1 MNCCFLQSCE
11 SGGGCL
17 RSRSHVMT
25 DKPLFLYDTT
35 LRDGTQ
41 GEGFQLSGLD
51 KLRIATRLDEFGVDY
66 IEGGWPGS
74 NPKDIEFFQEAKKL
88 DLKHAKLAAFG
99 STRRANLAVDQDP
112 QVQLLLDAETPVVTI
127 FGKSWEM
134 QVTEVLR
141 TTVEENRAMIRDTV
155 EHLVKHGREVIYDA
169 EHFFDGYKDGAEHA
183 LGTLQAAADGGAS
196 CLVLCDTNGGTL
208 PSEIMQ
214 ICQAVRKHLPNT
226 PIGIHTHND
235 CELAVANAI
244 VAVKAGAIQIQGT
257 VNGYGE
263 RTGNCNLTSVI
274 PILQLKMGITVVPHL
289 EKLRDLSYFVDDVS
303 NNPHFARAPF
313 VGSTAFAHKGG
324 MHVNA
329 VQKIARSYEHIVPT
343 SVGNEQNIL
352 VSELSGQS
360 NILIKAEELGLPVEK
375 GSAQANAILNHVK
388 QLENAGY
395 SFEAAGGSLELLI
408 RRELG
413 DYQKPFVLNEYHTSF
428 RQYSDGHPPVCE
440 ATVKLSVDNTPVLA
454 IAAGRGVVNSLDLA
468 LRKALLPFYPEISQV
483 SLVDYKVR
491 IIDGHDAT
499 ASKTRV
505 LIVST
510 DGENNWG
517 TVGVSENIIEA
528 SWLALVDGIDLFL
541 QRSGMTNS

>member
-1 MNCCFLQSCE
+1 MSA
-11 SGGGCL
+11 
-17 RSRSHVMT
+17 
-25 DKPLFLYDTT
+25 KPAYLYDTT

-41 GEGFQLSGLD
+41 GEGFQLSVLD
-51 KLRIATRLDEFGVDY
+51 KLRIAERLDAFGIDF

-74 NPKDIEFFQEAKKL
+74 NPKDVEFFREAKSLK
-88 DLKHAKLAAFG
+88 LKHAKLAAFG
-99 STRRANLAVDQDP
+99 STRRANTPVGDDP
-112 QVQLLLDAETPVVTI
+112 QVALLLEAETPVVTI
-127 FGKSWEM
+127 FGKSWELH
-134 QVTEVLR
+134 VTEVLR

-155 EHLVKHGREVIYDA
+155 AHLVKHGREVMYDA
-169 EHFFDGYKDGAEHA
+169 EHFFDGYKDSPEHA
-183 LGTLQAAADGGAS
+183 LSTLEAAAEGGAA

-208 PSEIMQ
+208 PDEIVQ
-214 ICQAVRKHLPNT
+214 ICAAVRERLPDV
-226 PIGIHTHND
+226 PFGIHTHND

-244 VAVKAGAIQIQGT
+244 AAVNAGATQVQGT
-257 VNGYGE
+257 INGYGE

-274 PILQLKMGITVVPHL
+274 PILQLKLGMNVVPRL

-303 NNPHFARAPF
+303 NNPHFARAAF
-313 VGSTAFAHKGG
+313 IGRTAFAHKGG

-329 VQKIARSYEHIVPT
+329 VQKLARSYEHIEPA

-360 NILIKAEELGLPVEK
+360 NILIKAGELGLPLEK
-375 GSAQANAILNHVK
+375 GSAEASAVLKRVK
-388 QLENAGY
+388 ELENEGY

-413 DYQKPFVLNEYHTSF
+413 NHARPFDLTEYHTSF
-428 RQYSDGHPPVCE
+428 RQYRDGHPPVCE
-440 ATVKLSVDNTPVLA
+440 ATVKLMVDGTPELTVA
-454 IAAGRGVVNSLDLA
+454 EGRGVVNALDLA
-468 LRKALLPFYPEISQV
+468 LRKALLPFFPEISEV

-491 IIDGHDAT
+491 IIDSHDAT
-499 ASKTRV
+499 AAKTRV

-541 QRSGMTNS
+541 QRRRVAAG

>member
-1 MNCCFLQSCE
+1 MSA
-11 SGGGCL
+11 
-17 RSRSHVMT
+17 
-25 DKPLFLYDTT
+25 KPAYLYDTT

-41 GEGFQLSGLD
+41 GEGFQLSVLD
-51 KLRIATRLDEFGVDY
+51 KLRIAERLDAFGIDF

-74 NPKDIEFFQEAKKL
+74 NPKDVEFFREAKSLK
-88 DLKHAKLAAFG
+88 LKHAKLAAFG
-99 STRRANLAVDQDP
+99 STRRANTPVGDDP
-112 QVQLLLDAETPVVTI
+112 QVALLLEAETPVVTI
-127 FGKSWEM
+127 FGKSWELH
-134 QVTEVLR
+134 VTEVLR

-155 EHLVKHGREVIYDA
+155 AHLVKHGREVMYDA
-169 EHFFDGYKDGAEHA
+169 EHFFDGYKDSPEHA
-183 LGTLQAAADGGAS
+183 LSTLEAAADGGAA

-208 PSEIMQ
+208 PDEIVQ
-214 ICQAVRKHLPNT
+214 ICAAVRERLPNV
-226 PIGIHTHND
+226 PFGIHTHND
-235 CELAVANAI
+235 CELAVANA
-244 VAVKAGAIQIQGT
+244 VAAVKAGATQVQGT
-257 VNGYGE
+257 INGYGE

-274 PILQLKMGITVVPHL
+274 PILQLKLGMPVVSRL

-303 NNPHFARAPF
+303 NNPHFARAAF
-313 VGSTAFAHKGG
+313 VGRTAFAHKGG

-329 VQKIARSYEHIVPT
+329 VQKLARSYEHIEPA

-360 NILIKAEELGLPVEK
+360 NILIKAGELGLPLEK
-375 GSAQANAILNHVK
+375 GSAEASAVLKRVK
-388 QLENAGY
+388 ELENEGY

-413 DYQKPFVLNEYHTSF
+413 NHARPFDLTEYHTSF
-428 RQYSDGHPPVCE
+428 RQYRDGHPPVCE
-440 ATVKLSVDNTPVLA
+440 ATVKLMVDGTPELTVA
-454 IAAGRGVVNSLDLA
+454 EGRGVVNALDLA
-468 LRKALLPFYPEISQV
+468 LRKALLPFFPEISEV

-491 IIDGHDAT
+491 IIDSHDAT
-499 ASKTRV
+499 AAKTRV

-541 QRSGMTNS
+541 QRRRVAGS